1 MKAKLVYAIVF
12 GLAFVLVTV
21 GIIFMNSKYNNIFK
35 FDFRP
40 PQPLVVHKAKPAV
53 PKEPKADSLQAEQV
67 EEIAEPPAQDLIET
81 NVAETKPK
89 KDSVVAKTKTTT
101 ALYDSLKILKAK
113 VAMLEKENKAAKNKA
128 KSNIDLK
135 EQQRKIDSARV
146 ASLGS
151 KKLEEWAK
159 TTAKLY
165 ESMDPKKAAK
175 IIQSYSDNESRE
187 ILFKMNKKKAAK
199 VLSEL
204 DPEIAHRIT
213 KAL

>member
-1 MKAKLVYAIVF
+1 MKAKLVYGIIF

-40 PQPLVVHKAKPAV
+40 PQPVRAYAAKP
-53 PKEPKADSLQAEQV
+53 PESQEQKNDSLQVANV
-67 EEIAEPPAQDLIET
+67 EEIAEPMPEVTET
-81 NVAETKPK
+81 DIVENKEK
-89 KDSVVAKTKTTT
+89 KDSVVSKPKMA
-101 ALYDSLKILKAK
+101 ASLYDSLKVLKAK
-113 VAMLEKENKAAKNKA
+113 IAMLEKQNKAAKNKV
-128 KSNIDLK
+128 KSDEELK
-135 EQQRKIDSARV
+135 VQQRKIDSARV

-165 ESMDPKKAAK
+165 DSMDPKKAAK

-204 DPEIAHRIT
+204 DPETAQRIT

>member
-1 MKAKLVYAIVF
+1 MKTKLVYGIIF

-40 PQPLVVHKAKPAV
+40 PQLVHAHAAKP
-53 PKEPKADSLQAEQV
+53 PESQEQKNDSLQVANV
-67 EEIAEPPAQDLIET
+67 EEIAEPMPEVTET
-81 NVAETKPK
+81 DIVENKEK
-89 KDSVVAKTKTTT
+89 KDSVVSKPKMA
-101 ALYDSLKILKAK
+101 ASLYDSLKVLKAK
-113 VAMLEKENKAAKNKA
+113 IAMLEKQNKAAKNKV
-128 KSNIDLK
+128 KSDEELK
-135 EQQRKIDSARV
+135 VQQRKIDSARV

-165 ESMDPKKAAK
+165 DSMDPKKAAK

-204 DPEIAHRIT
+204 DPETAQRIT

>member
-1 MKAKLVYAIVF
+1 MKAKLVYGVVF

-40 PQPLVVHKAKPAV
+40 PQPVSTHVAAKPAASE
-53 PKEPKADSLQAEQV
+53 KQNDDSLQVEQAE
-67 EEIAEPPAQDLIET
+67 EFTEPVPDVKET
-81 NVAETKPK
+81 NVVENKEK
-89 KDSVVAKTKTTT
+89 KDSATAKPKMTSSV
-101 ALYDSLKILKAK
+101 YDSLKILKTRI
-113 VAMLEKENKAAKNKA
+113 AMLEKQNKAAKSKA
-128 KSNIDLK
+128 KSDEELK
-135 EQQRKIDSARV
+135 AQQRKMDSTRV
-146 ASLGS
+146 ASIGS

-165 ESMDPKKAAK
+165 DSMDPKKAAK

-204 DPEIAHRIT
+204 DPETAHRIT

>member
-1 MKAKLVYAIVF
+1 MKAKLVYAMVF

-35 FDFRP
+35 FDFRS
-40 PQPLVVHKAKPAV
+40 PQPRIVQKAKPAA
-53 PKEPKADSLQAEQV
+53 PAEQKNDSLQVAPPV
-67 EEIAEPPAQDLIET
+67 EENIAPAPS
-81 NVAETKPK
+81 VAENNIVENKQK
-89 KDSVVAKTKTTT
+89 KDSVVAKNKMMTS
-101 ALYDSLKILKAK
+101 LYDSLKVLKAK
-113 VAMLEKENKAAKNKA
+113 VAMLEKENKAARKKA

-187 ILFKMNKKKAAK
+187 ILFKMEGRRKGN
-199 VLSEL
+199 
-204 DPEIAHRIT
+204 
-213 KAL
+213 

>member
-1 MKAKLVYAIVF
+1 MKAKLVYGIIF

-40 PQPLVVHKAKPAV
+40 PQPVHAYAAKLPASQEQ
-53 PKEPKADSLQAEQV
+53 KNDSLQV
-67 EEIAEPPAQDLIET
+67 EEIAEPAPDVTET
-81 NVAETKPK
+81 NIVENKEK
-89 KDSVVAKTKTTT
+89 KDSVVSKPKMT
-101 ALYDSLKILKAK
+101 ASLYDSLKVLKAK
-113 VAMLEKENKAAKNKA
+113 IAMLEKQNKAAKSKV
-128 KSNIDLK
+128 KSDEELK
-135 EQQRKIDSARV
+135 TQQRKMDSTRV
-146 ASLGS
+146 ASIGS
-151 KKLEEWAK
+151 KKFEEWEK

-165 ESMDPKKAAK
+165 DSMDPKKAAK

-204 DPEIAHRIT
+204 DPETAQRIT